1 MLRATPTR
9 LLLVASALI
18 AVACSPDAGDSG
30 AATTAAATDSTLSS
44 TVVSETTAS
53 PTTTRAPLPVVDR
66 LAILDGDG
74 NVATID
80 PDGSNVRQHTRDAS
94 SGVTYFQPTWGP
106 GSSVIAVSRLESTA
120 ASIVALPGSG
130 EAGRSLDVESNA
142 FYVYWSADTGRL
154 AYLSNSST
162 GLNLAIAEFGDEVTS
177 RVVDTGAPLYFSWEP
192 EGSGLA
198 TLIGQRRFELRD
210 VTDPE
215 EPSELASPGAFQN
228 PVWTDAGLLY
238 VAREGGTDYLY
249 IGDPAGESRRLAIA
263 AAPLIMTAP
272 RSGARV
278 AVQTAGDID
287 GVSAALQSVEQLPL
301 NRLVVVDTATGEFT
315 EVTSEPAL
323 AFFWDP
329 AGAQLL
335 ILDTA
340 PESRRLRWRIWSD
353 DSLIDVAEFFPAQ
366 TFVDSF
372 LPFFGQ
378 YALSTTM
385 WAPDGSAFAFAGL
398 VGDEAGVFVQSV
410 TGGAPRK
417 VADGT
422 WVTWSWN

>member
-1 MLRATPTR
+1 MWRAPIR
-9 LLLVASALI
+9 WLLTVMALI
-18 AVACSPDAGDSG
+18 AVACSPDAGDPAIS
-30 AATTAAATDSTLSS
+30 TTAGPSDSPTS
-44 TVVSETTAS
+44 TMAVAETTTS
-53 PTTTRAPLPVVDR
+53 LPTTRAPLPVVDR
-66 LAILDGDG
+66 LAILDADG
-74 NVATID
+74 NVVTID
-80 PDGSNVRQHTRDAS
+80 PDGTDTLQHTRDAS
-94 SGVTYFQPTWGP
+94 LGVSYFQPTWAP
-106 GSSVIAVSRLESTA
+106 DSSVIAVSRLESTA
-120 ASIVALPGSG
+120 ASIVVMPGSG

-142 FYVYWSADTGRL
+142 FYVYWSAVADRL
-154 AYLSNSST
+154 AYLSNSPT

-177 RVVDTGAPLYFSWEP
+177 RVIDTGAPLYFSWEP
-192 EGSGLA
+192 DGPGLA

-210 VTDPE
+210 VTDAE

-238 VAREGGTDYLY
+238 VARERGTDYLY
-249 IGDPAGESRRLAIA
+249 IGDPAGESQRLAIA

-278 AVQTAGDID
+278 AVQTAGEID
-287 GVSAALQSVEQLPL
+287 GVSAGLQTVEQLPL

-315 EVTSEPAL
+315 ELTSEPAL

-340 PESRRLRWRIWSD
+340 PESRRLRWRIWGD
-353 DSLIDVAEFFPAQ
+353 DGLIDVAEFFPAQ

-410 TGGAPRK
+410 AGGAPRK